1 MGIDEKHERY
11 DELDNIVNTLDTLI
25 GEISDKYYID
35 VLEETKIEAFSQRE
49 EIQKEIEKLEEKEN
63 REMNYQFERS
73 RL

>member
-1 MGIDEKHERY
+1 MGIDEKYERY

-35 VLEETKIEAFSQRE
+35 VLEETKMEAFSQRE
-49 EIQKEIEKLEEKEN
+49 EIQKEIEELEEKEN

>member
-1 MGIDEKHERY
+1 MEIYEEY

-25 GEISDKYYID
+25 GETSDQYYID
-35 VLEETKIEAFSQRE
+35 VLEEIRMEAFSQRE
-49 EIQKEIEKLEEKEN
+49 EKQKEIEKLEEKEN

>member
-1 MGIDEKHERY
+1 MGIDEKYERY
-11 DELDNIVNTLDTLI
+11 DELDNIVNTLI

-35 VLEETKIEAFSQRE
+35 VLEETKMEAFSQRE
-49 EIQKEIEKLEEKEN
+49 EIQKEIEELEEKEN

>member
-1 MGIDEKHERY
+1 MGIDEKYERY
-11 DELDNIVNTLDTLI
+11 DELDNIVNTLDILI

-35 VLEETKIEAFSQRE
+35 ILEETKMEAFSQRE